1 MEISSLEI
9 SIGGATLET
18 SLSTVGAEGSWTEAV
33 GDAFAA
39 DFLDVPALETA
50 EALVDFAAEA
60 AFALSD
66 FVASFFEEAAGLT
79 SWFPVFVVALVV
91 ALAEVV
97 LVVDF
102 ALFINQKRIL
112 KRCYAEPHH

>member
-79 SWFPVFVVALVV
+79 SWFPVFVVAL
-91 ALAEVV
+91 AEVV